1 MAWSPRELGVVLALP
16 NVFPHPE
23 VFGPG
28 IMLEHDHN
36 AMFFAIT
43 ADFLDAAVEN
53 GCIPPTEIR
62 KINEVD
68 GQLELTIRVA
78 MPIVIDI
85 PAAG

>member
-1 MAWSPRELGVVLALP
+1 MAWSPRELGVVMALP

-23 VFGPG
+23 AFGAG
-28 IMLEHDHN
+28 IVLEDDRN

-62 KINEVD
+62 QITEVD

-78 MPIVIDI
+78 MPVVIEI